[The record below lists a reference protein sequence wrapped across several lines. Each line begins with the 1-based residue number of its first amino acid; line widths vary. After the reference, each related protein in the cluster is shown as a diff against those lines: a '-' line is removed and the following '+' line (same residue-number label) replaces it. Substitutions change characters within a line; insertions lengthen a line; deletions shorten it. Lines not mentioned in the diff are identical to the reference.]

1 MEFRYQAVDQKGQ
14 ISEGSMDAKNERD
27 VMRQLEQYQLIPVSI
42 MAQQIEVLQPSKN
55 SGRIS
60 QQSRTLVIRELATL
74 LKAGVTLVE
83 AVESIAQ
90 THLDD
95 GTGAAFTKMHTALR
109 AGLNFSTALAESG
122 LELPSYMMQLA
133 AAGEFTGK
141 LAEALDSGAAQMEY
155 QAQIRQDTRNALIYP
170 AILMMSGIAA
180 VLLIF
185 IVVVPKFTSM
195 LNNNQSQLPELSRLV
210 LELGVFV
217 NGHLLE
223 LGIGLSALFLLVVS
237 ALSNAA
243 VRLRLMETMSLLPGI
258 GLWITDVEMGN
269 WATMLGTLLTNRVP
283 IVKSMELAEQSLRL
297 VSLRHKMQ
305 RVGKEVCAGRKL
317 ADALQ
322 SNRTLS
328 LTGINLIR
336 VGERTSE
343 LAPMLKTLATLY
355 ETSTRERIKRFLII
369 LEPLSILSIGGVIGV
384 IMAAIML
391 AVTSMNNVIH

>member
-155 QAQIRQDTRNALIYP
+155 QAQVRQDTRNALIYP

-305 RVGKEVCAGRKL
+305 RVIKDVRAGKKL